1 GRGRGGG
8 GGVAVNGACLAVSGL
23 AAKRFAVDV
32 SPETL
37 RRTTLGG
44 IAGGTRIN
52 LERALRLGDRLGGHL
67 VQGHVDGVGRLAA
80 IRSEGDW
87 RAYRFQVPAAL
98 APYIVRKGSI
108 AVDGVSLTVAACGD
122 ASFTVALIPHTLA
135 QTTPSDRPPDA
146 RRPASG
152 RSCEPRSR
160 RDAEAG
166 RGAAPLLRIARAQNE
181 AAPSART
188 WSALVAGRVAGHA
201 GSSRNRSARERT
213 CARLLI
219 TEIFSPISRHAGLPS
234 PLDWETVASVLH
246 CDGSG
251 WCMREGNRGTAPY
264 SVLLLTGGSLILWW
278 ALLARGA
285 FALFAEVARLW
296 H

>member
-1 GRGRGGG
+1 VFTGIIQTVGRLEERRPSGSGARLTIATPRQLPGLVVGES
-8 GGVAVNGACLAVSGL
+8 VAVNGACLTVTSL

-122 ASFTVALIPHTLA
+122 ATFTVALIPHTLA
-135 QTTPSDRPPDA
+135 QTTLGD
-146 RRPASG
+146 RRPG
-152 RSCEPRSR
+152 DRVNL
-160 RDAEAG
+160 EADVMLKQV
-166 RGAAPLLRIARAQNE
+166 AALLRS
-181 AAPSART
+181 SA
-188 WSALVAGRVAGHA
+188 
-201 GSSRNRSARERT
+201 SRERKTKPRRARERG
-213 CARLLI
+213 RR
-219 TEIFSPISRHAGLPS
+219 S
-234 PLDWETVASVLH
+234 
-246 CDGSG
+246 
-251 WCMREGNRGTAPY
+251 
-264 SVLLLTGGSLILWW
+264 
-278 ALLARGA
+278 
-285 FALFAEVARLW
+285 
-296 H
+296 

>member
-1 GRGRGGG
+1 VFTGIIQTVGRLEERRPSGSGARLTIATPRQLPGLVVGES
-8 GGVAVNGACLAVSGL
+8 VAVNGACLTVTSL

-135 QTTPSDRPPDA
+135 QTTLGD
-146 RRPASG
+146 RRPG
-152 RSCEPRSR
+152 DRVNL
-160 RDAEAG
+160 EADVMLKQV
-166 RGAAPLLRIARAQNE
+166 AALLRS
-181 AAPSART
+181 SA
-188 WSALVAGRVAGHA
+188 
-201 GSSRNRSARERT
+201 SRERKTKPRRARERG
-213 CARLLI
+213 RR
-219 TEIFSPISRHAGLPS
+219 S
-234 PLDWETVASVLH
+234 
-246 CDGSG
+246 
-251 WCMREGNRGTAPY
+251 
-264 SVLLLTGGSLILWW
+264 
-278 ALLARGA
+278 
-285 FALFAEVARLW
+285 
-296 H
+296 